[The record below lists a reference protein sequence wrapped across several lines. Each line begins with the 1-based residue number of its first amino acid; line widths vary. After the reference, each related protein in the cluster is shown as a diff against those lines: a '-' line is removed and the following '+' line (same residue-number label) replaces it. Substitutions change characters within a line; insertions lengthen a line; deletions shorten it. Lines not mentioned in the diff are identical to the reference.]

1 MNKKSYLARVR
12 LPRTPADWLEV
23 MMNFIFFLCGM
34 LAVGCVLLISVYMIA
49 SGMPAIR
56 KIGLFRFL
64 FGTDFPAVNIGNYI
78 DFIRRLVPEEHHAA
92 IFFDNAN
99 RVYQLGL

>member
-1 MNKKSYLARVR
+1 MAL
-12 LPRTPADWLEV
+12 LRTWMAYVDDY
-23 MMNFIFFLCGM
+23 
-34 LAVGCVLLISVYMIA
+34 S
-49 SGMPAIR
+49 
-56 KIGLFRFL
+56 RFL